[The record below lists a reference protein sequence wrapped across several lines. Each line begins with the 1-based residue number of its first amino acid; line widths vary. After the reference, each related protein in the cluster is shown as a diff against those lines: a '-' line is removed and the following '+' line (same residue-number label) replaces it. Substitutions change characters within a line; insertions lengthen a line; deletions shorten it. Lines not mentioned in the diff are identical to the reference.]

1 MACLI
6 RLDNGQIFN
15 ISNKID
21 IIGRGSSATVFLDDD
36 GVSRNH
42 AEVFMMSGCVEVI
55 DLNSRNGIFVNGTKT
70 RKSFLNDGDKISIG
84 SVDLVFSNETVDT
97 NQTINMKIPNAKPS
111 STTHFPVAQSSAS
124 GRMELIQVRP
134 DEYFLKSGATELNPR
149 FLEILFDS
157 SLQLSK
163 YKGTEKVTNV
173 AYAQIQRTLMPSLV
187 VIKLT
192 SEEMLIE
199 KPMGSMEK
207 VSQELFEHAQTK
219 GIAFLRRKAATDS
232 QNSSVICS
240 PILDSEKNVHGAIY
254 LESHE
259 KNYEL
264 EDLLFVRAV
273 ASLVSNI
280 SDTVSP
286 SKSFKKP
293 SQSTSV
299 IAQMNPEHLLILGNS
314 DPIAHLKSRL
324 SELSSENEIMISGP
338 AGTNRRIIANNIHC
352 MSKHSDKK
360 LTYVDCSAL
369 NVKAIQETLFG
380 RSGLPNGKFHEAE
393 GGTLFLNRI
402 ISLPIDIQNMISDYL
417 KTGSI
422 QPLGQG
428 DPVPLRTQLI
438 IGIRNLPEHAVNS
451 KVLCPDLLELFK
463 GKRIHIPKLNERKE
477 DIPHIAAYLFN
488 KYLQKYR
495 KNGMI
500 LTNETEKKMINYPWP
515 GNDREMQLVLERA
528 VLLCDHKELTP
539 EYLFL
544 PL

>member
-21 IIGRGSSATVFLDDD
+21 IIGRGSSATIFLDDD

-70 RKSFLNDGDKISIG
+70 RKSFLNDGDKVSIG

-97 NQTINMKIPNAKPS
+97 NQTINMKIPETKA
-111 STTHFPVAQSSAS
+111 STATHFPVAQSSAS
-124 GRMELIQVRP
+124 GRMELVQVRP
-134 DEYFLKSGATELNPR
+134 EESFLKSGAIELNPR
-149 FLEILFDS
+149 FLEILFNS
-157 SLQLSK
+157 SLELSK
-163 YKGTEKVTNV
+163 YNGTDKVTNV

-192 SEEMLIE
+192 SDEMLIE

-207 VSQELFEHAQTK
+207 ISQDLFEHCQTK
-219 GIAFLRRKAATDS
+219 GIAFLRRKVSPDS
-232 QNSSVICS
+232 SSSAVICV
-240 PILDSEKNVHGAIY
+240 PILDSDKNVHGAIY
-254 LESHE
+254 LESNE

-264 EDLLFVRAV
+264 EDMLFVRAV
-273 ASLVSNI
+273 ASLVSNT
-280 SDTVSP
+280 SFQNTS
-286 SKSFKKP
+286 SKPIKKL

-338 AGTNRRIIANNIHC
+338 VGTNRRIIANNIHC
-352 MSKHSDKK
+352 MSNHSDKK
-360 LTYVDCSAL
+360 LIYVDCSSL
-369 NVKAIQETLFG
+369 NMKAIQETLFG

-402 ISLPIDIQNMISDYL
+402 TSLPIEIQDMISEYL

-422 QPLGQG
+422 KPLGQNEAI
-428 DPVPLRTQLI
+428 PLRTQLI
-438 IGIRNLPEHAVNS
+438 IGIRNLPEHAVNT
-451 KVLCPDLLELFK
+451 KLLCPDLLELFK
-463 GKRIHIPKLNERKE
+463 GKRIHMPKLNERKE

-495 KNGMI
+495 KIGMI
-500 LTNETEKKMINYPWP
+500 LANETEQKMMQYPWP

-544 PL
+544 P